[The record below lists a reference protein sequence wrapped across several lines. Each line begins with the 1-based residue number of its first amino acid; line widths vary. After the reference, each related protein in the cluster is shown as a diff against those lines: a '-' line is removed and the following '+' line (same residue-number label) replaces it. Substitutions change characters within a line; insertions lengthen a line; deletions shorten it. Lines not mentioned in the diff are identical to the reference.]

1 MRLTIERIKA
11 GDSAAEEELVR
22 ELRRR
27 VFVVLV
33 ARVGDAEAARE
44 LTQDALMAL
53 LDAIRKN
60 RVEHPDRFAAY
71 AHGVARNL
79 ANNHLRTRARMPTL
93 VELTDASAWADAE
106 EEAVMADRKRMVR
119 AAIAELDETDRRV
132 VTLSIVEGCS
142 APEVSARLGLSPD
155 AVRARKSRAL
165 KRLGERLQKGVS
177 HWRLFSPLGE

>member
-1 MRLTIERIKA
+1 MRITVERIQA
-11 GDSAAEEELVR
+11 GDPAAEEELAR
-22 ELRRR
+22 EFRRR
-27 VFVVLV
+27 VFVVLL

-44 LTQDALMAL
+44 LTQDVLMAL

-60 RVEHPDRFAAY
+60 RIEDPDRLAAF

-79 ANNHLRTRARMPTL
+79 ANNHIRTRAQLPTL

-106 EEAVMADRKRMVR
+106 EEAVMAERKQMVR

-142 APEVSARLGLSPD
+142 APEVSAQLGLSPD

-165 KRLGERLQKGVS
+165 KRLTERLQKVTS
-177 HWRLFSPLGE
+177 QWRSFSPLGQ

>member
-1 MRLTIERIKA
+1 MRMTVERVQA
-11 GDSAAEEELVR
+11 GDPAAEEELVR

-27 VFVVLV
+27 VFVVLM
-33 ARVGDAEAARE
+33 ARMGDAEAAKE
-44 LTQDALMAL
+44 LTQDVLMAV

-60 RVEHPDRFAAY
+60 RIDNPERVAAF

-79 ANNHLRTRARMPTL
+79 ANNHIRMRAQAPTL

-106 EEAVMADRKRMVR
+106 EEAVMAERRQMVR
-119 AAIAELDETDRRV
+119 MAIAELDETDRRV

-165 KRLGERLQKGVS
+165 KRLTERLQKGMS
-177 HWRLFSPLGE
+177 QWRPFPLLRK